1 MKDKIYSAVLNIN
14 FDDFDDFEE
23 EEGVVAEP
31 KVSDISRVKILKAV
45 YLNLLMTLGPKVR
58 SVFTNLE
65 ISNADKLHQYYNMI
79 VAKMEEDLKNNNTE
93 NLIYDFFTVCKA
105 DFTEVNI
112 GFSAKGVYVATVSTK
127 KCLEQDLVSNY
138 IEKNFLTTFL
148 NETAKDTIRYSNLT
162 GVDIEDVKNLFMYAT
177 IFSLRNGSYPIAFT
191 PLSKYTKAGDDIEL
205 VQNKVRRIYRTL
217 VENFGE

>member
-14 FDDFDDFEE
+14 FDDFEDFEE
-23 EEGVVAEP
+23 FEGMEEGR
-31 KVSDISRVKILKAV
+31 VSDASRVKILKSV

-58 SVFTNLE
+58 LVFTNLDLVNE
-65 ISNADKLHQYYNMI
+65 EKMHEFYNDVI
-79 VAKMEEDLKNNNTE
+79 AKMEQDAKDGNNE
-93 NLIYDFFTVCKA
+93 NLIYDFFTVCKG

-112 GFSAKGVYVATVSTK
+112 GFSARGVYVATVSTK

-138 IEKNFLTTFL
+138 IEKNFLTNFL
-148 NETAKDTIRYSNLT
+148 NETAKDTIRYSTISDVN
-162 GVDIEDVKNLFMYAT
+162 VEDVKSLFMYAT
-177 IFSLRNGSYPIAFT
+177 ILSLKNGSYPIAFT
-191 PLSKYTKAGDDIEL
+191 PLSKYTKAGDDVEL